1 MRGCPVLSSHS
12 LRLSVTSGA
21 PHQGLFLGDF
31 HGYIV
36 RNSFVSAGGALNW
49 KNWGAGVTVAKLAD
63 HNPRLPT
70 KGCPPSQGTTAL
82 KQIAI
87 VLFPQRC
94 DCSRLLT
101 SSDFVKVFTSCPLFK
116 FAHFP
121 RLTFAQRLH
130 ALVRLIRRLRQ
141 RWLLGVRPI
150 WRLRQRWL
158 LGALRV
164 RRCSW
169 IGQWRFERFV
179 CVGSGV
185 VDHDMAPG
193 NGSRGKSGDHPMPS
207 LAATTFQS

>member
-1 MRGCPVLSSHS
+1 MSEPVRRRSRWGSVRGCPVLSSHS

-101 SSDFVKVFTSCPLFK
+101 SSDFVKVFTIVSVVQI
-116 FAHFP
+116 
-121 RLTFAQRLH
+121 R
-130 ALVRLIRRLRQ
+130 ALSTTDLR
-141 RWLLGVRPI
+141 P
-150 WRLRQRWL
+150 
-158 LGALRV
+158 
-164 RRCSW
+164 
-169 IGQWRFERFV
+169 
-179 CVGSGV
+179 
-185 VDHDMAPG
+185 
-193 NGSRGKSGDHPMPS
+193 
-207 LAATTFQS
+207 ATTCPCKAHTEAQAALASWRKAYMEAQAALASGRAPRQALLLDRAVAVREICLRG